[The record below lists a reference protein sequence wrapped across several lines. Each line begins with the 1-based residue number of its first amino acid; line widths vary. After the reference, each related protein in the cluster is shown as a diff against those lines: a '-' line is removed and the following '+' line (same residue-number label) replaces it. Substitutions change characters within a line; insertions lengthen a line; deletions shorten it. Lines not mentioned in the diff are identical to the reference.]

1 MKIEKYLYMITA
13 ALAMAIAL
21 TLGACSDAEVENG
34 GKQQGL
40 MPVLFSADNMDAGVT
55 RASQVYMPNNS
66 RFVCSMFFHAGASD
80 SDDSPF
86 AAPVSDVNMS
96 TAWLKVNNEYGN
108 AVYWN
113 KEFSDVAQTNLD
125 DYGFDPD
132 AKCFYWQNRLNH
144 IFMALTDYNKLKTQ
158 DGTDDTTTGTL
169 KLFPEVQTQYKEK
182 YYLAYDLKKGTK
194 TAMTDQ
200 PDPILAVDTACA
212 SGGTAEANRVKLFFK
227 HQFAQVQVN
236 VKGSADNSAEIDA
249 ACIEKV
255 ELLGVAETGYV
266 PYCIN
271 ADGTLS
277 AATFLPIDV
286 NNAKYALTLEAN
298 PYGSCFNMFERS
310 TPVLGYLKSF
320 ECIAFGTLQGIRI
333 TWRET
338 AATDAVKHITTF
350 KGVTNL
356 ELKSG
361 TKYIY
366 NMELRRSL
374 IADVTAKILPW
385 DMDDTPYSADG
396 TISDKN

>member
-1 MKIEKYLYMITA
+1 MMKIKNLHIAMV
-13 ALAMAIAL
+13 ALLMA
-21 TLGACSDAEVENG
+21 GCSEAEIDNG
-34 GKQQGL
+34 QQQKGL
-40 MPVLFSADNMDAGVT
+40 MPVLFSAGNTNVALT
-55 RASQVYMPNNS
+55 RSESAAYMPENS

-80 SDDSPF
+80 TNDSKF
-86 AAPVSDVNMS
+86 TAPVADVNMT
-96 TAWLKVNNEYGN
+96 TAWLKINNATGN

-113 KEFSDVAQTNLD
+113 QAYSDDNVTTD
-125 DYGFDPD
+125 TKTGFDVD

-144 IFMALTDYNKLKTQ
+144 IFVALTDNNKLTS
-158 DGTDDTTTGTL
+158 GTGTSNL
-169 KLFPEVQTQYKEK
+169 KLFPDVQTKYKDQYMLE
-182 YYLAYDLKKGTK
+182 YDLERVSRTSM
-194 TAMTDQ
+194 AEQ
-200 PDPILAVDTACA
+200 PDPIRAVETACP

-227 HQFAQVQVN
+227 HQFAQIQVN
-236 VKGSADNSAEIDA
+236 VKGSADTSAEIEA
-249 ACIEKV
+249 ACIESV

-271 ADGTLS
+271 VDGTLS

-333 TWRET
+333 TWKET
-338 AATDAVKHITTF
+338 TATDAVKHVTTF
-350 KGVTNL
+350 KGVKNL
-356 ELKSG
+356 ELQSG

>member
-1 MKIEKYLYMITA
+1 MKIEKYLYMLTV

-21 TLGACSDAEVENG
+21 TFGACTETEVENG
-34 GKQQGL
+34 GTQKGL
-40 MPVLFSADNMDAGVT
+40 MPVLFSAGNTAIT
-55 RASQVYMPNNS
+55 RSSSASYMPEGS

-80 SDDSPF
+80 TNDSEF
-86 AAPVSDVNMS
+86 AAPVADVNMT
-96 TAWLKVNNEYGN
+96 TAWLKINNAIGN
-108 AVYWN
+108 AVFCDSTY
-113 KEFSDVAQTNLD
+113 KAATSTDS
-125 DYGFDPD
+125 YGFDTN

-144 IFMALTDYNKLKTQ
+144 IFVALTDNNKLDSE
-158 DGTDDTTTGTL
+158 DGSYTGTL
-169 KLFPEVQTQYKEK
+169 KLFPGVNSQYNNQ
-182 YYLAYDLKKGTK
+182 YMLAYDLTKGTK
-194 TAMTDQ
+194 KSMDEQ

-277 AATFLPIDV
+277 AATSAPINLDDS
-286 NNAKYALTLEAN
+286 KYTKTIKAN
-298 PYGSCFNMFERS
+298 PYGSCFNMFVCS
-310 TPVLGYLKSF
+310 TPVFGYLKSF

-338 AATDAVKHITTF
+338 KDTTSEKHVTTF

-385 DMDDTPYSADG
+385 DMDDTDYSADG
-396 TISDKN
+396 TISDEN